1 MTALAKKFD
10 IREAENRLGILSPDR
25 KWLNVEKFFEH
36 SPFPSQKEA
45 KQAGVNVDD
54 SRNEQVELDSLKDL
68 RKGIEQVVIA
78 TDLTVELFQGDVEKA
93 VGWFITPNDFT
104 AGDSPFDVCLRGDG
118 DFLIN
123 WLGGRLGK
131 DWATEF

>member
-10 IREAENRLGILSPDR
+10 IQEADNRLGILSPDR

-45 KQAGVNVDD
+45 KQAGVIVDD
-54 SRNEQVELDSLKDL
+54 EKVELDSLKDL
-68 RKGIEQVVIA
+68 KKGIEQVVIA

>member
-10 IREAENRLGILSPDR
+10 IQEAENRLGILSPDR

-45 KQAGVNVDD
+45 KQAGVIVDD
-54 SRNEQVELDSLKDL
+54 EKVELDSLKDL
-68 RKGIEQVVIA
+68 KKGIEQVVIA

>member
-10 IREAENRLGILSPDR
+10 IQEAENRLGILSPDR

-45 KQAGVNVDD
+45 KQAGVIVDD
-54 SRNEQVELDSLKDL
+54 EKVELDSLKDL
-68 RKGIEQVVIA
+68 KKGIEQVVIA

-93 VGWFITPNDFT
+93 VGWFITANEFT
-104 AGDSPFDVCLRGDG
+104 DWDSPFEVCLRGDG